1 MQSLWLARKLCKH
14 QGRSRN
20 GRICGLKEGQKK
32 GFQIEDA
39 LSEESCS
46 ASEEQEES
54 ASSDEANPALQFLR
68 GLKEGQSRGTQA
80 KNAREEKEH
89 PKNKKEQKVL
99 QEKQK

>member
-1 MQSLWLARKLCKH
+1 
-14 QGRSRN
+14 
-20 GRICGLKEGQKK
+20 
-32 GFQIEDA
+32 